1 MRNQPVRIILVDD
14 HQLVRESWK
23 VLLENNPDFKV
34 VCDCDHGYNAVEQTQ
49 KLNPDIVLIDIN
61 ISPVNGFALT
71 EKLRETVP
79 NAKVI
84 GLSVNN
90 QPKYATRM
98 IELGA
103 KGYITKTSSLEEIHR
118 GISQVN
124 NGGVYICDEIKA
136 MLGI

>member
-1 MRNQPVRIILVDD
+1 MRNEPIRIILVDD

-23 VLLENNPDFKV
+23 VLLENNPSFKV
-34 VCDCDHGYNAVEQTQ
+34 IADCDNGNSAVEQTRE
-49 KLNPDIVLIDIN
+49 LLPDVVLVDIN
-61 ISPVNGFALT
+61 MSPVNGFALT

-79 NAKVI
+79 GTKVI

-103 KGYITKTSSLEEIHR
+103 QGYITKTSSLEEIHR
-118 GISQVN
+118 GINQVCD
-124 NGGVYICDEIKA
+124 GHMYICD
-136 MLGI
+136 